1 MGIQQ
6 KLFDAMEVDA
16 FSALPPE
23 ELFAADLAAEIQVN
37 LQRKSAELGTT
48 PRKIWKLVVK
58 NIRPI
63 VGEK

>member
-1 MGIQQ
+1 MSIQQ
-6 KLFDAMEVDA
+6 KLSDAMEVDA

-23 ELFAADLAAEIQVN
+23 ETFAADLAAEIQV
-37 LQRKSAELGTT
+37 RIHRRSAELGIT
-48 PRKIWKLVVK
+48 PQKLWKLVVK